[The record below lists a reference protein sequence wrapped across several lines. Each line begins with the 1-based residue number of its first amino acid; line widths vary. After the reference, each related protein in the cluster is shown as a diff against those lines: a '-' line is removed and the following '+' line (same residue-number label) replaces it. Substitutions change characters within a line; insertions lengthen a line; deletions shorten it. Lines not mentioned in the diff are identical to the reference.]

1 MIGRETVEGSHMVQ
15 ATRGVTIRDF
25 LIFQL
30 KLVIDGFKSVV
41 VFQLSIGAMILD
53 LISGRGRR
61 PRLFY
66 SLLRINE
73 RFDLWLNLNGPAT
86 RLDSGN
92 GDGLFGASK
101 AGSDT
106 MLGKLEQMVRGG
118 DTPHRQKVRVYQSS
132 MRTTGDPRMRRSA

>member
-1 MIGRETVEGSHMVQ
+1 MVQ

>member
-1 MIGRETVEGSHMVQ
+1 MVQ

-30 KLVIDGFKSVV
+30 KLLVDGVKSVV
-41 VFQLSIGAMILD
+41 VFQLSIAAMILD

-61 PRLFY
+61 PRVFY
-66 SLLRINE
+66 SLLRLNE
-73 RFDLWLNLNGPAT
+73 RFDLWLNLNGPAS
-86 RLDSGN
+86 RLDSGTT
-92 GDGLFGASK
+92 DGLFGASK

-118 DTPHRQKVRVYQSS
+118 DTPLRQRAPAYEGARVR
-132 MRTTGDPRMRRSA
+132 TGDPRMRRSA